1 MIYIFIGVS
10 GCGKTT
16 LGKLFA
22 ERMHLPFY
30 DADDF
35 HPESNIQKMKNGI
48 SLNDEDRAPW
58 LQDLARHIVLWNGLE
73 GAVLA
78 CSALKESYRKILSVN
93 EGIPIKWVFIQADF
107 ETLEQR
113 LINRKGHFFNPL
125 LLKSQLDTLE
135 PPEYGIHLCAKDSL
149 AVQME
154 QLQIQI
160 A

>member
-1 MIYIFIGVS
+1 MIYIFMGVS

-22 ERMHLPFY
+22 ERLQLPFY

-48 SLNDEDRAPW
+48 SLNDSDRAPW
-58 LQDLARHIVLWNGLE
+58 LQDLARHIFLWNGRG

-78 CSALKESYRKILSVN
+78 CSALKESYRQILSAN
-93 EGIPIKWVFIQADF
+93 EDIPIKWVFIQADF

-113 LINRKGHFFNPL
+113 LVNRKVHFFNPL
-125 LLKSQLDTLE
+125 LLTSQLETLE
-135 PPEYGIHLCAKDSL
+135 PPDYGIHLYAKDSL
-149 AVQME
+149 DQQLE
-154 QLQIQI
+154 QLQILI
-160 A
+160 D